1 MSCKRETHTHTDRQ
15 RERETERQT
24 DRQTNRQTDRE
35 KREKEMK
42 VYHFSKLCRYIIHQ
56 QYDQFSYNVLA

>member
-1 MSCKRETHTHTDRQ
+1 MQERDTHTYIQTD
-15 RERETERQT
+15 RQT
-24 DRQTNRQTDRE
+24 DRQTETDKDRE
-35 KREKEMK
+35 KSDKEMR